1 MSSSYSIGVASRCG
15 NADVSDFTI
24 FIDELEGL
32 GLDMIELPLCEL
44 DLLVGCRMVGERVA
58 RLKAAMAG
66 RGFRWSGH
74 GAIGLNFLDDEARLP
89 MHRATARA
97 YVELAAE
104 IGAGRLVI
112 HSGQHGRLDEAEI
125 TRRYAR
131 QREELLALADFAASH
146 GVLVCVENVF
156 GHEGGP
162 GTALPGELARELAA
176 IPHPALTGTLD
187 FSHGYIHSTARG
199 ADFVTGA
206 LAMMPLSRH
215 LHIHDSFGI
224 PKTIWTYNPA
234 EDVAMGMGDLH
245 LPPGWGNLPFDRLM
259 AEGTLPADAV
269 FMIELHP
276 RCWDVLSE
284 TVTSTRNLIR
294 MALSC
299 VTTSAYSSE

>member
-15 NADVSDFTI
+15 KADVSDFTV

-44 DLLVGCRMVGERVA
+44 DLLVGGRMVGERVG
-58 RLKAAMAG
+58 RLKEAMAG
-66 RGFRWSGH
+66 RTFRWSGH
-74 GAIGLNFLDDEARLP
+74 GAIGLNFLDDEARLA

-104 IGAGRLVI
+104 IGAERLVI
-112 HSGQHGRLDEAEI
+112 HSGQYGRLDEAEI
-125 TRRYAR
+125 SRRYAR
-131 QREELLALADFAASH
+131 QREELLVLGEFSSSH

-176 IPHPALTGTLD
+176 TPHPALTGTLD
-187 FSHGYIHSTARG
+187 FSHGYIHSTACG
-199 ADFVTGA
+199 ADFVAGA

-215 LHIHDSFGI
+215 LHIHDSFGV

-234 EDVAMGMGDLH
+234 EDAAMGMGDLH
-245 LPPGWGNLPFDRLM
+245 LPPGWGSLPFDRLM
-259 AEGTLPADAV
+259 REGTLPADAV

-276 RCWDVLSE
+276 RCWDALGE
-284 TVTSTRNLIR
+284 TVEATRRLMEKAAR
-294 MALSC
+294 G
-299 VTTSAYSSE
+299 SAPAAA

>member
-15 NADVSDFTI
+15 KADVSDFTI

-44 DLLVGCRMVGERVA
+44 DLLVGGRMVRERVA

-66 RGFRWSGH
+66 RNFRWSGH
-74 GAIGLNFLDDEARLP
+74 GAIGLNFLDDAARLP

-104 IGAGRLVI
+104 IGAERLVI
-112 HSGQHGRLDEAEI
+112 HSGQYGRLGEAEI

-131 QREELLALADFAASH
+131 QREELLALGDFAASH
-146 GVLVCVENVF
+146 DVLVCVENVF

-162 GTALPGELARELAA
+162 GTALPEELARELSA

-199 ADFVTGA
+199 ADFVAGA

-215 LHIHDSFGI
+215 LHIHDSFGV

-234 EDVAMGMGDLH
+234 EDSAMGMGDLH
-245 LPPGWGNLPFDRLM
+245 LPPGWGTLPFDRLM
-259 AEGTLPADAV
+259 RDGTLPADAV
-269 FMIELHP
+269 FMIELNP
-276 RCWDVLSE
+276 RCWDALEE
-284 TVTSTRNLIR
+284 TVTATRQLMEKAAAGRIP
-294 MALSC
+294 
-299 VTTSAYSSE
+299 VTA